1 MWNGGKQKQKIK
13 CDLNLIGVIIL
24 SYSQSSNMRQSPNH
38 NILDQDQ
45 RPVNTLTSN

>member
-24 SYSQSSNMRQSPNH
+24 SYSQSCNMRQSPNH
-38 NILDQDQ
+38 NILARDQ
-45 RPVNTLTSN
+45 

>member
-24 SYSQSSNMRQSPNH
+24 SYSQSCNMRQSPNH
-38 NILDQDQ
+38 NIPDRDQ
-45 RPVNTLTSN
+45 